1 MDLSLDPEKKEERQK
16 IINETI
22 RTYEENFGSLDMVKS
37 YLKVF
42 ELLWYGQ
49 MPCFDVKGITSQK
62 KDELSFLKR
71 CYWKNK
77 RISCS
82 AILQKRPT
90 DRGMCCSFNME
101 RAETLLKASKYSKA
115 VSILQEEEE
124 RNGFEKDELPAWYQ
138 DLGEPKPE
146 AGRKKG
152 LTLIV
157 DRHSDALSPSSV
169 TEDFQGFLTIVDD
182 KQKFPLTSTTNLIVR
197 PGYETNI
204 EVSAVKIHSFDEIR
218 QYRPEKRNCYFP
230 DEFALESHRLYSQ
243 PSCILECKVKF
254 AYERM
259 RGCMDY
265 REDCNCNTTTT
276 SLNMTEESCIPW
288 FFPIPDHKK
297 NVKMCNP
304 WQTCTFQKILEEH
317 FRMQECTHCLP
328 DCNTTV
334 YDTSISYAKLQE
346 CDHTNTGANRLCDMI
361 NSNLNPAPW
370 TYLAQIEYQKAAPN
384 DSLPWYLETDP
395 KKNVDSKGRVFRFTD
410 RRNKSS
416 NQMALKNALFKSE
429 IIMHPTYNAFEKD
442 IGTVNVFFGN
452 AHSTK
457 YIKKNRMSGF
467 GFLSQVGGSVGLAMG
482 ISMLSIVELIY
493 WLTIRLFKDMK
504 NNKAI
509 SKK

>member
-1 MDLSLDPEKKEERQK
+1 MDLSLDPDKEEERQQ
-16 IINETI
+16 IINMTI
-22 RTYEENFGSLDMVKS
+22 QDYEENFGSLDMVKS

-49 MPCFDVKGITSQK
+49 MPCFDVMGITSQK

-77 RISCS
+77 PISCS
-82 AILQKRPT
+82 AIFQKRPT
-90 DRGMCCSFNME
+90 DQGMCCSFNME
-101 RAETLLKASKYSKA
+101 RAETLFKASNYSNA
-115 VSILQEEEE
+115 VSTLQEEELQ
-124 RNGFEKDELPAWYQ
+124 NVFEKGGIPSWYQ
-138 DLGEPKPE
+138 SHDEPRPE

-182 KQKFPLTSTTNLIVR
+182 KQKFPLTSATNLIVR
-197 PGYETNI
+197 PGHETNI
-204 EVSAVKIHSFDEIR
+204 EVSAVKIHSYDEIR
-218 QYRPEKRNCYFP
+218 QYQPEKRNCYFP
-230 DEFALESHRLYSQ
+230 DEFELESHRLYSQ

-254 AYERM
+254 GYERM

-265 REDCNCNTTTT
+265 REDCRCEHRNSTL
-276 SLNMTEESCIPW
+276 SEDQESCIPW
-288 FFPIPDHKK
+288 FFPVPDHK

-317 FRMQECTHCLP
+317 FQMGECAHCLP

-334 YDTSISYAKLQE
+334 YDTSMSYAELQE
-346 CDHTNTGANRLCDMI
+346 CDHTNTGTNMLCDMI
-361 NSNLNPAPW
+361 DSNMNPAPW
-370 TYLAQIEYQKAAPN
+370 TYLAQIEYQNAAPN

-395 KKNVDSKGRVFRFTD
+395 KKKKFFPKKGRVLRFSD
-410 RRNKSS
+410 QRKKSS
-416 NQMALKNALFKSE
+416 NEMALKNALFKSE
-429 IIMHPTYNAFEKD
+429 IMKHPTYNAFEKD

-482 ISMLSIVELIY
+482 ISMISFVELIY
-493 WLTIRLFKDMK
+493 WFTIRLFKDVK
-504 NNKAI
+504 
-509 SKK
+509 SKTITK